1 MATPGTSRPWTLLS
15 NHGHV
20 LVTVYL
26 DPNARISEIAERV
39 GITTRG
45 AQMILHDLV
54 EADFLVRRREG
65 RRNIYSVPAG
75 RLRHP
80 AESHVDLAEFLA
92 VFATP
97 ARRGRRTTALRSRAA
112 TALSAPPQSTTA

>member
-1 MATPGTSRPWTLLS
+1 MDSQGTSRPWTLLS

-20 LVTVYL
+20 LVSVYL
-26 DPNARISEIAERV
+26 DPNARIAEIAQRV

-75 RLRHP
+75 TLRHP
-80 AESHVDLAEFLA
+80 AEAHVDLKQFLA
-92 VFATP
+92 VFAP
-97 ARRGRRTTALRSRAA
+97 PAARRRRRRE
-112 TALSAPPQSTTA
+112 PRQESTTA

>member
-1 MATPGTSRPWTLLS
+1 MDSPDTSRGWTLLS

-20 LVTVYL
+20 LVSVYL

-54 EADFLVRRREG
+54 EADFLVRQREG
-65 RRNIYSVPAG
+65 RRNIYSVPSG
-75 RLRHP
+75 KLRHP
-80 AESHVDLAEFLA
+80 AEAHVDLEQFLA
-92 VFATP
+92 VFATSG
-97 ARRGRRTTALRSRAA
+97 RGRRRRTAARR
-112 TALSAPPQSTTA
+112 STTG